1 MSELQHPNPF
11 AGAED
16 LAASP
21 AGPLLA
27 SSVVAIDD
35 LFLRFL
41 DTHPTPGLAW
51 GLVDRTGLVHTG
63 AHGCGD
69 LSSKANASGRHV
81 FRIASMTKS
90 FTALSILCLRDA
102 NKLNLDDP
110 VQRWLNELKI
120 DEDLHD
126 DPSPITIRQLLSMA
140 AGLVEDD
147 PWADRQLSM
156 SEEAFSELL
165 AGGIGLDLAPSS
177 AFEYSN
183 LGYAMLGAI
192 LKRAGGHDLG
202 SFAAERIFRPLKMS
216 ATTWKL
222 SEVDPHVLAKGY
234 SRTGGQWVLEP
245 LLDDG
250 AFGAMGGLAS
260 TIEDLA
266 RWVTLHL
273 NAWPMGPNGATSK
286 IAGIKASTLREM
298 ATVHTVMAHP
308 RNEQPDITAQGY
320 GYGLMIA
327 HHRQLGRIV
336 GHSGGLPG
344 FGSRMEWLPDY
355 GVGLI
360 ALANRTY
367 TPLADVVRQ
376 GLTYLVDKG
385 FVTTEPHVISDDLR
399 RVYDAII
406 TTYRQPEQEQTLR
419 DVALP
424 TYYLDRDDDR
434 KPPDFHALRTKYG
447 SLVAS
452 APPVATG
459 RLRGSWSMRCEAGTF
474 IVEAMLGPSKP
485 HKLQFLRITEEAL
498 QG

>member
-11 AGAED
+11 GGADD

-21 AGPLLA
+21 VGPLLA
-27 SSVVAIDD
+27 SSAVAIDD

-41 DTHPTPGLAW
+41 EIHPTPGLAW
-51 GLVDRTGLVHTG
+51 GLVDRAGLVHTG
-63 AHGCGD
+63 AHGYAD
-69 LSSKANASGRHV
+69 VSAKASASGHHV

-90 FTALSILCLRDA
+90 FTALSVLSLRDA
-102 NKLNLDDP
+102 NKLHLDDP
-110 VQRWLNELKI
+110 AQHWLAELQI
-120 DEDLHD
+120 CEGLD
-126 DPSPITIRQLLSMA
+126 DDSSPITIRQLLSMA

-156 SEEAFSELL
+156 SEHSFGELL
-165 AGGIGLDLAPSS
+165 AAGIGLDLAPSS

-192 LKRAGGHDLG
+192 LKRASGYDLG
-202 SFAAERIFRPLKMS
+202 SFATEHILGPLQMS
-216 ATTWKL
+216 ATTWNL
-222 SEVDPHVLAKGY
+222 PEVDPRVLAKGY
-234 SRTGGQWVLEP
+234 SLKSDQWLPEP
-245 LLDDG
+245 LLHDG

-266 RWVTLHL
+266 RWVSLHL
-273 NAWPMGPNGATSK
+273 NAWPVGTHAVPSELF
-286 IAGIKASTLREM
+286 GIKASTLREM

-308 RNEQPDITAQGY
+308 RNEQPGVVAQGY

-327 HHRQLGRIV
+327 HHQQLGRIV

-367 TPLADVVRQ
+367 TPLTDVVRQ

-385 FVTTEPHVISDDLR
+385 FVSTEPHVVSDDLH

-406 TTYRQPEQEQTLR
+406 MTYEQPEQTQTLY

-424 TYYLDRDDDR
+424 TYFLDRDDDR
-434 KPPDFHALRTKYG
+434 RPPNFAALRARYG
-447 SLVAS
+447 PLI
-452 APPVATG
+452 APAPLVATG
-459 RLRGSWSMRCEAGTF
+459 LLRGSWSMPCEAGTF
-474 IVEAMLGPSKP
+474 TVEAMLGPIKP
-485 HKLQFLRITEEAL
+485 HKLQFLRVTEEPQ